1 MAINYNNIEL
11 NGKKAIIG
19 ESQLDPSFPVNLLVG
34 FHGADSTP
42 ENILIHGNKLSLENT
57 VFLFPEGPVN
67 AGKGL
72 WSWWQDGPR
81 QPDTVLEFIEYV
93 NAVID
98 SAHKHLNLI
107 LSETTITT
115 NLWGFSQGGAAS
127 LVYALLGNK
136 PINRVVSICGFLPEL
151 PDPSAPIKTAVTF
164 LGIYGSNDGVVPSFL
179 AEFALEEIRSKGHL
193 VTIKE
198 TPQGHE
204 ITSENLTDLSDFLKS
219 S

>member
-19 ESQLDPSFPVNLLVG
+19 ESHLDIALPVSLLVG

-42 ENILIHGNKLSLENT
+42 ENILIHGNKLSLGNT

-81 QPDTVLEFIEYV
+81 QPETVLEFIAYV
-93 NAVID
+93 NGVID
-98 SAHKHLNLI
+98 SAHKHLDLT
-107 LSETTITT
+107 LPGATIKTS
-115 NLWGFSQGGAAS
+115 LWGFSQGGAAS
-127 LVYALLGNK
+127 LVYALLGGK
-136 PINRVVSICGFLPEL
+136 PINKVASICGFLPEL
-151 PDPSAPIKTAVTF
+151 PDPSAPTKAPVTF

-179 AEFALEEIRSKGHL
+179 AEFALEEIRNKGHH

-204 ITSENLTDLSDFLKS
+204 IKTENLTDLSVFLQS

>member
-1 MAINYNNIEL
+1 MATNYNNIEL

-19 ESQLDPSFPVNLLVG
+19 ETDLDTTNPINLLLG

-42 ENILIHGNKLSLENT
+42 ENILIHANKLLLKNT
-57 VFLFPEGPVN
+57 VHVFPEGPVN

-81 QPDTVLEFIEYV
+81 QVDTVSTFLEYV
-93 NAVID
+93 NGVID

-107 LSETTITT
+107 LPGATIKT

-127 LVYALLGNK
+127 LVYALLGSQPVNC
-136 PINRVVSICGFLPEL
+136 VASICGFLPEL
-151 PDPSAPIKTAVTF
+151 PNPTTASKTSVNV
-164 LGIYGSNDGVVPSFL
+164 LGIFGGNDGVVPSFL
-179 AEFALEEIRSKGHL
+179 AEYALEEIKNKGHN
-193 VTIKE
+193 VTMKE

-204 ITSENLTDLSDFLKS
+204 ITAENLRDLSDFLKH
-219 S
+219 